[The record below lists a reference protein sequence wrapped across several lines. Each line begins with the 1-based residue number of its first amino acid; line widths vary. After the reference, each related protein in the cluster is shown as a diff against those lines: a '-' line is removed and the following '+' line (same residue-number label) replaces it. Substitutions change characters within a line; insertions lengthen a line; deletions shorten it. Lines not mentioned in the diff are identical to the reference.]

1 MTPGFID
8 IVYSES
14 SRHVRP
20 RHREKHELHLV
31 LFTLRPSRQFSSTPE
46 LINEPLNEREEGEK
60 KKKLHISQHHFSSIM
75 VQEMKE
81 EGIQKLTV
89 LFTMSRAK
97 RQE

>member
-60 KKKLHISQHHFSSIM
+60 KKKSTYFSTPFLINYGSGNEGGRDSEINRFVYH
-75 VQEMKE
+75 VQ
-81 EGIQKLTV
+81 
-89 LFTMSRAK
+89 S
-97 RQE
+97 